1 MTTDTDPRR
10 PLAAFDGDVIA
21 RVAREMSIEEATL
34 REAIAEHQR
43 GVRSL
48 PGVEDIVYEWRR
60 TLPQEPLI
68 ARRTDAYFLV
78 VNPAVWQ
85 EFIDALGLSENESD
99 ALRTVHDVQL
109 IESVGEDAVPADGR
123 EAIVLTR
130 P

>member
-48 PGVEDIVYEWRR
+48 PGVEDIVYRMSRPSASGSRKSLCDLLDTGNRR
-60 TLPQEPLI
+60 FPL
-68 ARRTDAYFLV
+68 T
-78 VNPAVWQ
+78 
-85 EFIDALGLSENESD
+85 
-99 ALRTVHDVQL
+99 
-109 IESVGEDAVPADGR
+109 
-123 EAIVLTR
+123 
-130 P
+130 